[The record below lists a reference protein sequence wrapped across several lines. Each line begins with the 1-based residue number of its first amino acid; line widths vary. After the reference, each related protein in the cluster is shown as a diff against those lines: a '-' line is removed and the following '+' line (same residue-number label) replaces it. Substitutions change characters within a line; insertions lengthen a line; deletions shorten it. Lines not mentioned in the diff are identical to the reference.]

1 MVKEIKMSDS
11 TSLLDKE
18 FSEDVCCQLLPEWQG
33 LNIKITQLSGG
44 ITNKLYRIQS
54 EAGDYTVRIYGDKTE
69 LFIDRDCEAHTIK
82 EMAKLGVASRMV
94 KFMPEIG
101 VTIVE
106 FIGDSIVLTNDHFLD
121 QSLYPKIVAPILKI
135 HESGIQLPKIFNPM
149 VEVKK
154 MFTILSDLKV
164 EYPEF
169 NIAGTIERLE
179 KLTEIINIPESDYS
193 ACHNDLLADN
203 FILINEDARHKYD
216 SPMYI
221 IDWEYAGMAP
231 RYYDIGDMFQEILV
245 PREAEKGIVAEYCK
259 GNNFDQ
265 TLYLIDLFKPFPDI
279 YWFLWSLIQLNISKI
294 EFDYY
299 NYGKVKYENAI
310 GNLEFIKKRHGV
322 AV

>member
-1 MVKEIKMSDS
+1 MLDS
-11 TSLLDKE
+11 TSLLEKDFTE
-18 FSEDVCCQLLPEWQG
+18 EIVCELLPEWKG
-33 LNIKITQLSGG
+33 LDINISQLSGG

-69 LFIDRDCEAHTIK
+69 LFIDRQFEAETIR
-82 EMAKLGVASRMV
+82 EMAKVGVGSNLI

-121 QSLYPKIVAPILKI
+121 RSLYPLIVEPIRKI
-135 HESGIQLPKIFNPM
+135 HGSGVQLPKLFNPL

-154 MFTILSDLKV
+154 MFTILNDLKA

-169 NIAGTIERLE
+169 DIAGTIKRLE
-179 KLTEIINIPESDYS
+179 KLTEIIAIPETEYT

-221 IDWEYAGMAP
+221 IDWEYGGMAP

-245 PREAEKGIVAEYCK
+245 PREAEKQIVAEYSK
-259 GNNFDQ
+259 GEDFEQN
-265 TLYLIDLFKPFPDI
+265 LYYIDLFKPFPDI

-299 NYGKVKYENAI
+299 NYGKVKYENAL
-310 GNLEFIKKRHGV
+310 GNMDFIKAEHGV

>member
-1 MVKEIKMSDS
+1 MSDS
-11 TSLLDKE
+11 LSLLNKE
-18 FSEDVCCQLLPEWQG
+18 FTKDVCCELLPEWKG
-33 LNIKITQLSGG
+33 LDIMITQLSGG

-54 EAGDYTVRIYGDKTE
+54 EAGDYTIRIYGDQTE
-69 LFIDRDCEAHTIK
+69 LFIDRNCEAHAIK
-82 EMAKLGVASRMV
+82 EMAKIGVASRMI

-121 QSLYPKIVAPILKI
+121 KSFYSKIVDPIRKI
-135 HESGIQLPKIFNPM
+135 HDSGIQLQKVFNPM

-154 MFTILSDLKV
+154 MFSILKNLKV

-169 NIAGTIERLE
+169 DIAGTIERFE
-179 KLTEIINIPESDYS
+179 KLTEIINIPESEYS

-203 FILINEDARHKYD
+203 FILINEGARYKYD
-216 SPMYI
+216 SLMYI
-221 IDWEYAGMAP
+221 IDWEYAEMAP
-231 RYYDIGDMFQEILV
+231 SYYDIADMFQEILV
-245 PREAEKGIVAEYCK
+245 PREAEIGIVAEYCK
-259 GNNFDQ
+259 GDYFDR
-265 TLYLIDLFKPFPDI
+265 TLYFIDLFKPFPDI

-299 NYGKVKYENAI
+299 NYGKTKYENAI
-310 GNLEFIKKRHGV
+310 ENMEFIKKEHGV

>member
-1 MVKEIKMSDS
+1 MLDSQNLLEKDFTEEI
-11 TSLLDKE
+11 
-18 FSEDVCCQLLPEWQG
+18 VCELLPEWKG
-33 LNIKITQLSGG
+33 LDIEISQLSGG

-69 LFIDRDCEAHTIK
+69 LFIDRQYEAETIR
-82 EMAKLGVASRMV
+82 EMARVGVGSNLV

-121 QSLYPKIVAPILKI
+121 RSLYPLIVEPIRKI
-135 HESGIQLPKIFNPM
+135 HDSGVQLPKLFNPL

-154 MFTILSDLKV
+154 MFSILNDLKA

-169 NIAGTIERLE
+169 DIAGTIERLE
-179 KLTEIINIPESDYS
+179 RLTDIINIPESEYT

-203 FILINEDARHKYD
+203 FILINEDARDKYD

-221 IDWEYAGMAP
+221 IDWEYGGMAP
-231 RYYDIGDMFQEILV
+231 RFYDIGDMFQEILV
-245 PREAEKGIVAEYCK
+245 PREVEKEIVAEYSK
-259 GNNFDQ
+259 GQDYEQN
-265 TLYLIDLFKPFPDI
+265 LYYIDLFKPFPDI

-299 NYGKVKYENAI
+299 NYGKVKYENAL
-310 GNLEFIKKRHGV
+310 GNLEFIKKEHDV